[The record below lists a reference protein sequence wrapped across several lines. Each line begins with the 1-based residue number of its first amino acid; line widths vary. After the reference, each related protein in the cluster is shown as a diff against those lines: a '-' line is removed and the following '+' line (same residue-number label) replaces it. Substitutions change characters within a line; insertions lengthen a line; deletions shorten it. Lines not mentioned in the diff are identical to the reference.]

1 MMMRAAVLRGVNDL
15 SLEEH
20 PAPRPAAD
28 EVLVRVEACGVC
40 ATDVNM
46 WRGTNLEGAF
56 PFIIGHEWA
65 GEIVEAGSEVGAFAV
80 GDRVVGEVA
89 EPCRVCVNCRAG
101 LPAVACIHARYYGFS
116 WQTPGGMAEYHA
128 AKEERL
134 HKIPDN
140 LSYEEAAL
148 VEPISIG
155 YHGVWDSGGGV
166 LPHDRVV
173 IFGGGPIGML
183 TMLVCKAAGAPVAVV
198 EPHPHRR
205 EMAQELGADAAIDPM
220 EGDLVEQ
227 VMAYSEGR
235 GASLVVECSGNE
247 AARAA
252 TLDVVAF
259 HGRIVLIGIRA
270 NSTAPLEL
278 DKLIFKEATIAGSDG
293 SGFVFAKPLELM
305 SRRVVDF
312 AKVITHRFPLDQVD
326 RALELGAGQA
336 ESSKIM
342 IVP

>member
-1 MMMRAAVLRGVNDL
+1 MMRAAVLRDVNEMG
-15 SLEEH
+15 LEEL

-28 EVLVRVEACGVC
+28 EALVRVEACGVC

-46 WRGTNLEGAF
+46 WRGTNTEGVF
-56 PFIIGHEWA
+56 PFIPGHEWA
-65 GEIVEAGSEVGAFAV
+65 GEVVETGSEVGAFAV

-89 EPCRVCVNCRAG
+89 LPCHVCPNCKDG
-101 LPAVACIHARYYGFS
+101 LPPVACNHARYYGFS

-140 LSYEEAAL
+140 MGYEEAAL
-148 VEPISIG
+148 VEPVSVG

-166 LPHDRVV
+166 FPHDRVV
-173 IFGGGPIGML
+173 IFGGGPIGLL
-183 TMLVCKAAGAPVAVV
+183 TMLVCRAAGAPVVVV

-205 EMAQELGADAAIDPM
+205 DMAQELGAEAAIDPT
-220 EGDLVEQ
+220 EGGLVEQ
-227 VMAYSEGR
+227 VMAHTANR
-235 GASLVVECSGNE
+235 GASLVIECSGNE

-252 TLDVVAF
+252 TLDVAAF
-259 HGRIVLIGIRA
+259 RGRIVLIGIRA
-270 NSTAPLEL
+270 NSSVPLEL

-312 AKVITHRFPLDQVD
+312 TKVITHRFPLDQID

-336 ESSKIM
+336 ESGKIM

>member
-1 MMMRAAVLRGVNDL
+1 MKAAILHDVNDL
-15 SLEEH
+15 RLEEL
-20 PAPRPAAD
+20 PDPRPAAD
-28 EVLVRVEACGVC
+28 EVLVRVKACGVC

-46 WRGTNLEGAF
+46 WRGTNMEGTF
-56 PFIIGHEWA
+56 PFVLGHEWA
-65 GEIVEAGSEVGAFAV
+65 GEIVETGSEVGAFAV

-89 EPCRVCVNCRAG
+89 LPCRGCANCKDG
-101 LPAVACIHARYYGFS
+101 LPAVACIHAKYYGFS

-128 AKEERL
+128 AKVERL
-134 HKIPDN
+134 HRIPDN

-166 LPHDRVV
+166 LPHDRVA
-173 IFGGGPIGML
+173 IFGGGPIGL
-183 TMLVCKAAGAPVAVV
+183 FTLLVCKAAGAPVIVV

-205 EMAQELGADAAIDPM
+205 DMAQELGADAAIDPM
-220 EGDLVEQ
+220 EGDLAEQ
-227 VMAYSEGR
+227 MMANTEGR
-235 GASLVVECSGNE
+235 GASLVIECSGNE

-252 TLDVVAF
+252 TLEVVAF
-259 HGRIVLIGIRA
+259 QGRIVLIGIRA
-270 NSTAPLEL
+270 HSKVPLEL
-278 DKLIFKEATIAGSDG
+278 DKVVFKEATIAGSDG

-312 AKVITHRFPLDQVD
+312 AKVISHRFPLDEVNS
-326 RALELGAGQA
+326 ALELGAGQA
-336 ESSKIM
+336 ESSKIL

>member
-1 MMMRAAVLRGVNDL
+1 MMRAAILRDVDEL
-15 SLEEH
+15 RVEEL
-20 PAPRPAAD
+20 PAPSPAAD
-28 EVLVRVEACGVC
+28 EVLVRVAACGVC

-46 WRGTNLEGAF
+46 WRGTNLEGIF
-56 PFIIGHEWA
+56 PFVPGHEWA
-65 GEIVEAGSEVGAFAV
+65 GEIVETGSEVTKFAV

-89 EPCRVCVNCRAG
+89 ETCGVCANCKGG
-101 LPAVACIHARYYGFS
+101 LPPVSCLNVKYFGFS
-116 WQTPGGMAEYHA
+116 WQTPGGMAEYCT
-128 AKEERL
+128 AKEPRL

-148 VEPISIG
+148 VEPISVG
-155 YHGVWDSGGGV
+155 YHGVWETAGGV

-183 TMLVCKAAGAPVAVV
+183 TLLTCKAAGAPVAMV

-205 EMAQELGADAAIDPM
+205 DMAQELGADAAFDPL
-220 EGDLVEQ
+220 EGRLEEQ
-227 VMAYSEGR
+227 VLDFTQGR
-235 GASLVVECSGNE
+235 GASLVVECSGND

-259 HGRIVLIGIRA
+259 RGRIVLIGIRA
-270 NSTAPLEL
+270 KRTVSIEL
-278 DKLIFKEATIAGSDG
+278 DKFVFKEATMAGSDG

-312 AKVITHRFPLDQVD
+312 SKVITHRFPLEEVNQ
-326 RALELGAGQA
+326 ALELGAGQA
-336 ESSKIM
+336 DSSKIM